1 MFSRIFKEGYADM
14 VRITMAGEVIQGA
27 YVVIFKNGMVD
38 VKSNNEFTTMHI
50 SNCEVLW
57 NVDNKK
63 DNLRVIK

>member
-14 VRITMAGEVIQGA
+14 VRITLMGEVIQGP
-27 YVVIFKNGMVD
+27 YVVIFKNGMVN

-57 NVDNKK
+57 TVDNKK